1 MSSDSDAKSTAS
13 IVFWIVLGP
22 LTVMF
27 MLAMRFL
34 LSPLAVA
41 LFVLV
46 HVVILTL
53 VSNAIDNQSVGAVLG
68 FLFVVW
74 LYSYFLVGAF
84 DLVMGI
90 FQSVEDGVL
99 VWAIK
104 NLGVAGQ
111 AYYFLQRFLIT
122 LMFLPGIIYG
132 LATNEMT
139 GNAALAWVMI
149 LMMVQAIVVWVYHT
163 RHHLGIFLDF
173 WGRPRPELLEIDSDP
188 DAALD
193 HLREQKADRT

>member
-1 MSSDSDAKSTAS
+1 MSSDNDARFAGNM
-13 IVFWIVLGP
+13 VFWIVLGP
-22 LTVMF
+22 LAVMF

-41 LFVLV
+41 LFALAHGVL
-46 HVVILTL
+46 IFL
-53 VSNAIDNQSVGAVLG
+53 AITAIGPDAVGAMIAFFFALWV
-68 FLFVVW
+68 
-74 LYSYFLVGAF
+74 YSYFLMGAF
-84 DLVMGI
+84 DVVMGI

-104 NLGVAGQ
+104 NLGIVGQ
-111 AYYFLQRFLIT
+111 IYYFVQRFLIT
-122 LMFLPGIIYG
+122 LLFLPLNIFQ
-132 LATNEMT
+132 LATNHT
-139 GNAALAWVMI
+139 TVNATLAWLSV
-149 LMMVQAIVVWVYHT
+149 LFLVQAIILWVYHT

-193 HLREQKADRT
+193 HLREQKAERR